1 MEPNK
6 QPGQGK
12 TPSANEP
19 NSELAQNPAVDEFFD
34 RLKYDMRHPKPG
46 QEAIG
51 AALEAIHRLAQEMD
65 AEDSAATAEY
75 GDASGPN
82 TCLACGAANP
92 EINKFCAT
100 CGVPLHRVPAAPG
113 DSPAEMTRV
122 QPAMQTP
129 VPSLAPATP
138 PGQHHYHHHYHHH
151 YFAQPGAVS
160 EPGADNREAPGAVVR
175 EAARVRA
182 TLNAPSSSRAE
193 TAVRKLTQ
201 DWALACNSKQLDDIV
216 SLYSADAV
224 VLRSNLLP
232 MRGTAAIREYFYSA
246 MDSGFGEVE
255 MEPLRLE
262 LFGDVAYEVGRC
274 KMLVPVAMGK
284 RREERGKY
292 LIISVRQQGEWK
304 VVADCWSSD
313 LSLAAAPEVS
323 LIRPTP
329 SGNAPP
335 TRPPRKGV

>member
-1 MEPNK
+1 VEPNK
-6 QPGQGK
+6 QPGSGK
-12 TPSANEP
+12 TPPASEP
-19 NSELAQNPAVDEFFD
+19 DAELAQNPAVDEFFH

-65 AEDSAATAEY
+65 AEDSAASADY
-75 GDASGPN
+75 DVANRPN
-82 TCLACGAANP
+82 TCMACGASNP
-92 EINKFCAT
+92 EINQFCAT
-100 CGVPLHRVPAAPG
+100 CGVPLHRVPA
-113 DSPAEMTRV
+113 DTPAEMTRV
-122 QPAMQTP
+122 QPPARSP
-129 VPSLAPATP
+129 APATP

-151 YFAQPGAVS
+151 YFAQQGAVS
-160 EPGADNREAPGAVVR
+160 EPAADRSEANPGTVMR
-175 EAARVRA
+175 DGGKVRA
-182 TLNAPSSSRAE
+182 TLNAPSSGRAE
-193 TAVRKLTQ
+193 AAVRKLTQ
-201 DWALACNSKQLDDIV
+201 DWALACNSKQLDDVV
-216 SLYSADAV
+216 SLYAADAV

-304 VVADCWSSD
+304 LVADCWSSD

-329 SGNAPP
+329 SGSAPP
-335 TRPPRKGV
+335 PRPPRKGV

>member
-1 MEPNK
+1 VEPNK
-6 QPGQGK
+6 QSGQGK
-12 TPSANEP
+12 TPASNEP

-65 AEDSAATAEY
+65 AENSAPSTDYDDS
-75 GDASGPN
+75 GRPN
-82 TCLACGAANP
+82 TCMACGAANP

-100 CGVPLHRVPAAPG
+100 CGVLLLRVPAEPG
-113 DSPAEMTRV
+113 NIQAETTRV
-122 QPAMQTP
+122 QLPAQ
-129 VPSLAPATP
+129 SLALTTP

-151 YFAQPGAVS
+151 YFPQPGEASEPAAAPRESVPGAV
-160 EPGADNREAPGAVVR
+160 
-175 EAARVRA
+175 ARDGGKIRA

-201 DWALACNSKQLDDIV
+201 DWALACNTKQLDDVV
-216 SLYSADAV
+216 SLYAADAV

-335 TRPPRKGV
+335 ARPPRKGV

>member
-6 QPGQGK
+6 QPGLGK
-12 TPSANEP
+12 TPPANQPE
-19 NSELAQNPAVDEFFD
+19 SELAQNPAVDEFFD
-34 RLKYDMRHPKPG
+34 RLKYDLRRPKPG

-65 AEDSAATAEY
+65 AEDSV
-75 GDASGPN
+75 ASTGYDGAPQPS
-82 TCLACGAANP
+82 TCMACGAANP

-100 CGVPLHRVPAAPG
+100 CGVPLHRAPAQPDNRSAEASRVQAPG
-113 DSPAEMTRV
+113 
-122 QPAMQTP
+122 Q
-129 VPSLAPATP
+129 SLAPAAP

-151 YFAQPGAVS
+151 YFSQPGAAPEDVAES
-160 EPGADNREAPGAVVR
+160 RETGPGA
-175 EAARVRA
+175 AARDGGKIRA
-182 TLNAPSSSRAE
+182 TLNAPSSTRAE
-193 TAVRKLTQ
+193 AAVRKLTQ
-201 DWALACNSKQLDDIV
+201 DWALACNSKQLDDVV
-216 SLYSADAV
+216 SLYASDAV

-232 MRGTAAIREYFYSA
+232 IRGTAAIREYFYSA

-255 MEPLRLE
+255 MECLRLE

-292 LIISVRQQGEWK
+292 LIISVRQHGEWK
-304 VVADCWSSD
+304 LVADCWSSD

-329 SGNAPP
+329 SGNPAPP
-335 TRPPRKGV
+335 RPPRKGV